1 MVRVDVGEHEKLIVI
16 GKNVSFLDIHF
27 QSQQFPSSWGWHH
40 SMWPFFLESFANKR
54 FLHRDLL
61 VCCSFLSDGTFSDF
75 TLKKIVLI
83 NQKEKKLKSKSINR
97 KRQRLYKQT

>member
-1 MVRVDVGEHEKLIVI
+1 LGKTLASWIFIFKVNNSRQVG
-16 GKNVSFLDIHF
+16 D
-27 QSQQFPSSWGWHH
+27 
-40 SMWPFFLESFANKR
+40 FFLESFANKR